1 MKVLLF
7 THKIDIDGIG
17 NAVLANLAFDEVDVE
32 YLETFEVDDVF
43 EEFYANKKFDFYSNV
58 FITDICICESN
69 LELIDGDKN
78 LRDKIKI
85 FDHHKNNFKRDYEF
99 CNIKIKDEKGLCCG
113 TSLFYQYLLNN
124 NYLKPTKT
132 LVEFV
137 ELTRQYDTWEWKDIY
152 NNTLANDL
160 NLIFVATDRNYY
172 LQKMLECIKKCD
184 IFQLKQEENA
194 IIENYKKE
202 IAAGVERLID
212 KIIEQNIDGKSVA
225 VIASAEN
232 KYRNEVSEVLK
243 NRGAKFDYL
252 VMVINDRD
260 TISLRSIN
268 EEIDVAEIA
277 IKLGG
282 KGHKKASSVSKT
294 KDNLKYFKVEN

>member
-1 MKVLLF
+1 
-7 THKIDIDGIG
+7 
-17 NAVLANLAFDEVDVE
+17 
-32 YLETFEVDDVF
+32 
-43 EEFYANKKFDFYSNV
+43 
-58 FITDICICESN
+58 
-69 LELIDGDKN
+69 
-78 LRDKIKI
+78 
-85 FDHHKNNFKRDYEF
+85 
-99 CNIKIKDEKGLCCG
+99 
-113 TSLFYQYLLNN
+113 
-124 NYLKPTKT
+124 
-132 LVEFV
+132 
-137 ELTRQYDTWEWKDIY
+137 
-152 NNTLANDL
+152 
-160 NLIFVATDRNYY
+160 
-172 LQKMLECIKKCD
+172 MLEYIKKYD

-212 KIIEQNIDGKSVA
+212 KIIKHNIDGKSVA

>member
-1 MKVLLF
+1 M
-7 THKIDIDGIG
+7 
-17 NAVLANLAFDEVDVE
+17 
-32 YLETFEVDDVF
+32 
-43 EEFYANKKFDFYSNV
+43 
-58 FITDICICESN
+58 
-69 LELIDGDKN
+69 
-78 LRDKIKI
+78 
-85 FDHHKNNFKRDYEF
+85 
-99 CNIKIKDEKGLCCG
+99 
-113 TSLFYQYLLNN
+113 
-124 NYLKPTKT
+124 
-132 LVEFV
+132 
-137 ELTRQYDTWEWKDIY
+137 
-152 NNTLANDL
+152 
-160 NLIFVATDRNYY
+160 
-172 LQKMLECIKKCD
+172 
-184 IFQLKQEENA
+184 
-194 IIENYKKE
+194 
-202 IAAGVERLID
+202 ID